1 MAETIYRFEFVSD
14 ANEQKEIDASI
25 EDTVGSGAS
34 EKPSKKKEKKKKTF
48 STQFTKKVQ
57 DTTLNTVVISPL
69 NTVTGG
75 LASPVANTIKRI
87 YSGNISAGAVVG
99 GAVATIGIMAIQG
112 GIRYLQNRMQELET
126 KVESLNNEDNVLLR
140 AGSVS
145 KATYYSAN
153 IIGIKKKTNRG

>member
-14 ANEQKEIDASI
+14 ANEQKEIETSI

-34 EKPSKKKEKKKKTF
+34 EKPSKNKEKKKKTF

-87 YSGNISAGAVVG
+87 YNGASAGAVVG
-99 GAVATIGIMAIQG
+99 GAVATIGIIAIQS